1 MAMERSREY
10 MNARRVA
17 KELETV
23 TRGLNRN
30 MPATPPTVDREEMK
44 QVIMPLTSTRRL
56 VSNFKVQFKNKHNSH
71 LFIYE

>member
-30 MPATPPTVDREEMK
+30 MPATPPNVDREEMK
-44 QVIMPLTSTRRL
+44 QV
-56 VSNFKVQFKNKHNSH
+56 Q
-71 LFIYE
+71 